1 LKPSRQSFSPKQKL
15 RKSFDFERVKAKGC
29 SHKTDA
35 FFAQAHRNPSTTI
48 PRLGIIAT
56 RRLGNAVT
64 RNKIKRIVREVFR
77 KNADKIIPE
86 AEIII
91 LPRKKMR
98 NLEFSQIEKKF
109 KESLEKLSLL
119 S

>member
-1 LKPSRQSFSPKQKL
+1 MKPSRQSFSPSQKL
-15 RKSFDFERVKAKGC
+15 RKSFEFERVKAKGY
-29 SHKTDA
+29 SHKADA
-35 FFAQAHRNPSTTI
+35 FFLQAFREPSAKF

-64 RNKIKRIVREVFR
+64 RNRMKRILREIFR
-77 KNADKIIPE
+77 RNSDKIIPE

-91 LPRKKMR
+91 LPRKKMCS
-98 NLEFSQIEKKF
+98 LEFSKIEVKF
-109 KESLEKLSLL
+109 KESLKKLSLL

>member
-1 LKPSRQSFSPKQKL
+1 MAVL
-15 RKSFDFERVKAKGC
+15 RSD
-29 SHKTDA
+29 
-35 FFAQAHRNPSTTI
+35 I
-48 PRLGIIAT
+48 
-56 RRLGNAVT
+56 
-64 RNKIKRIVREVFR
+64 
-77 KNADKIIPE
+77 IIPE

-109 KESLEKLSLL
+109 KELLEKLSLL

>member
-1 LKPSRQSFSPKQKL
+1 M
-15 RKSFDFERVKAKGC
+15 
-29 SHKTDA
+29 
-35 FFAQAHRNPSTTI
+35 I

-56 RRLGNAVT
+56 RRLGNAVS

-77 KNADKIIPE
+77 KNSDKIIPE

-91 LPRKKMR
+91 LPRQKMS

-119 S
+119 T

>member
-15 RKSFDFERVKAKGC
+15 RKSFEFERVKAKGH
-29 SHKTDA
+29 SYKADA
-35 FFAQAHRNPSTTI
+35 FFAQVHHNPSTKI

-56 RRLGNAVT
+56 RRLGNAII
-64 RNKIKRIVREVFR
+64 RNRMKRIVREVFR
-77 KNADKIIPE
+77 KNSDLIIPE

-91 LPRKKMR
+91 LPRKKML
-98 NLEFSQIEKKF
+98 NLEFSQIEEKF
-109 KESLEKLSLL
+109 KELLEKLSLL

>member
-1 LKPSRQSFSPKQKL
+1 MKPSRQSFSPIQKL
-15 RKSFDFERVKAKGC
+15 RKSFEFERVKAKGC
-29 SHKTDA
+29 SYKADA
-35 FFAQAHRNPSTTI
+35 FFAQVHRNPSTTI

-64 RNKIKRIVREVFR
+64 RNRVKRVVREVFR
-77 KNADKIIPE
+77 KNSDIMIPE

-109 KESLEKLSLL
+109 KELLEKLSLL

>member
-1 LKPSRQSFSPKQKL
+1 MKPSRQSFSPRQKL
-15 RKSFDFERVKAKGC
+15 RKSFEFERVKAKGC
-29 SHKTDA
+29 IHKADA
-35 FFAQAHRNPSTTI
+35 FFVQAHRNPSTNI

-64 RNKIKRIVREVFR
+64 RNRMKRILREVFR
-77 KNADKIIPE
+77 KNSEEIIPE

-91 LPRKKMR
+91 LPRKKMC
-98 NLEFSQIEKKF
+98 NLEFSQIEIKF
-109 KESLEKLSLL
+109 KESLKKLSLL